1 EANQGIEIANF
12 AQSDGTGG
20 WVLNTSIANDVV
32 VLYADEGQTELARL
46 TGQQIYDAYIVPQ
59 NHAPVLISAPA
70 LLANSSENTPYT
82 LLVSDLLQG
91 YADADGDTLSVIN
104 LQADYGSFVDNQDG
118 TYTLHPIADFNG
130 VLDLSYQVS
139 DGRGGVIDANNSIV
153 IYGMQHAPEPVIP
166 IGDQIFAVG
175 FNTSFTLAPDTFID
189 LNGDL
194 LTYSASLEDGTS
206 LPTWLTFDA
215 ATQTFSGM
223 PNNDDSGF
231 YRIKVI
237 ASDGMLTGS
246 QTFEIHAQGSINR
259 APEAF
264 IALENQGAKEGQAFN
279 YQLPVDA
286 FVDIDGDLL
295 NYIVSLSDGS
305 PLPDWLT
312 FDYVTQMFSGTPTD
326 NDAGALLIKVMANDG
341 MLSAEQEFT
350 ISIEDTPYPWWDDW
364 NNISLANVQVL
375 EGEAAQWQLPVLE
388 NPDNVVLNYIATLSD
403 GSALPEWLTFDANT
417 LTFSGTP
424 SFDDAGVLNVTV
436 TITEAEGLSAS
447 QVFNL

>member
-1 EANQGIEIANF
+1 
-12 AQSDGTGG
+12 
-20 WVLNTSIANDVV
+20 
-32 VLYADEGQTELARL
+32 
-46 TGQQIYDAYIVPQ
+46 
-59 NHAPVLISAPA
+59 
-70 LLANSSENTPYT
+70 
-82 LLVSDLLQG
+82 
-91 YADADGDTLSVIN
+91 ADADGDTLSVIN

-237 ASDGMLTGS
+237 ASDGM
-246 QTFEIHAQGSINR
+246 
-259 APEAF
+259 
-264 IALENQGAKEGQAFN
+264 
-279 YQLPVDA
+279 
-286 FVDIDGDLL
+286 
-295 NYIVSLSDGS
+295 
-305 PLPDWLT
+305 
-312 FDYVTQMFSGTPTD
+312 
-326 NDAGALLIKVMANDG
+326 
-341 MLSAEQEFT
+341 
-350 ISIEDTPYPWWDDW
+350 
-364 NNISLANVQVL
+364 
-375 EGEAAQWQLPVLE
+375 
-388 NPDNVVLNYIATLSD
+388 
-403 GSALPEWLTFDANT
+403 
-417 LTFSGTP
+417 
-424 SFDDAGVLNVTV
+424 
-436 TITEAEGLSAS
+436 
-447 QVFNL
+447 